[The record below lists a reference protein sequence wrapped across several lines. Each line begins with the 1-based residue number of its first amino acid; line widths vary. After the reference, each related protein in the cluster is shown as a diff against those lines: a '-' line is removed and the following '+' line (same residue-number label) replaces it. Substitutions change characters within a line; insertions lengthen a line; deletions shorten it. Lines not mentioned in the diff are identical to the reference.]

1 MDNQCYT
8 YSITIKYAVE
18 MIYTA
23 QPIPKRL
30 EHMSK
35 FFPSKPGVDRNFNLL
50 LLIFW
55 DVISTT
61 KKYLRE
67 YNAID
72 FYLCSIM
79 KNHKKRGA
87 DPSFLFEKMV

>member
-1 MDNQCYT
+1 
-8 YSITIKYAVE
+8 
-18 MIYTA
+18 
-23 QPIPKRL
+23 
-30 EHMSK
+30 MSK

>member
-1 MDNQCYT
+1 
-8 YSITIKYAVE
+8 

-35 FFPSKPGVDRNFNLL
+35 FFPSKPGVNRNFNLL

-72 FYLCSIM
+72 FYLCSII
-79 KNHKKRGA
+79 KKRGA